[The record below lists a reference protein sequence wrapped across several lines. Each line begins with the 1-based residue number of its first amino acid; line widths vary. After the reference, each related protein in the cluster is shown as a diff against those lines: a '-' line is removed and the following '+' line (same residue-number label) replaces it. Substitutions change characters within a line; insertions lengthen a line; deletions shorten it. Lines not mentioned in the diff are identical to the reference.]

1 MAIGN
6 IGNDVI
12 QTFEATRAAFERV
25 IIEVYSLYLESIV
38 LQGLSCLVDGLCS
51 VPFLAGTSV
60 DNKCL
65 HDVRA
70 CSRDIKS

>member
-25 IIEVYSLYLESIV
+25 IIEVYSLYLESMSFRASPALSMACV
-38 LQGLSCLVDGLCS
+38 VFHFLRGLPLITNA
-51 VPFLAGTSV
+51 FMM
-60 DNKCL
+60 
-65 HDVRA
+65 
-70 CSRDIKS
+70 